1 VTEPLEPTATGSSS
15 VAAGGGGVVGVR
27 TALVRYLGGAVAVI
41 VAVAAGFWAIG
52 AVGDRE
58 PELILAD
65 GAETEEATEEETE
78 PPTEEE
84 TEPPTE
90 EETEPPTEAETE
102 PPTEAETEPPTE
114 AETEPETEPETETE
128 PEPATET
135 ETEPATEEETEPE
148 PARIDPSTVTIQ
160 VLDGF
165 QVDAGAAAQEVS
177 ATVRELGYQVIA
189 ENRALRYSITTV
201 LYTAGSQAAAEQ
213 VARDL
218 GVDVVAEKPDN
229 LSDTVMVHI
238 VVGADRG

>member
-1 VTEPLEPTATGSSS
+1 VRRPKKPPRRRPSRPPKKRPSRPPKQRPS
-15 VAAGGGGVVGVR
+15 RPPKQDRAAHR
-27 TALVRYLGGAVAVI
+27 S
-41 VAVAAGFWAIG
+41 
-52 AVGDRE
+52 
-58 PELILAD
+58 
-65 GAETEEATEEETE
+65 
-78 PPTEEE
+78 
-84 TEPPTE
+84 
-90 EETEPPTEAETE
+90 
-102 PPTEAETEPPTE
+102 ETEPPTE